1 MPQQQVN
8 GQPPNGL
15 GMTSA
20 GSSLQ
25 SSRASWGSSSMNGH
39 LPQPAYTSDAPHLPL
54 NGLQLDSNRS
64 SRSNSIHRPASS
76 SSEDKKRFS
85 NASSLATVQN
95 SLETSPPNSHHSVNG
110 AQYEQKFD
118 PASLQRDRL
127 HGQTY
132 PKTSSPAYYQQA
144 ASNGATSLAQHS
156 EQQPQFYYAGHQYS
170 NLGPGPHGDHENH
183 YPGYFTPGGDNSL
196 LFSAQQ
202 S

>member
-1 MPQQQVN
+1 
-8 GQPPNGL
+8 
-15 GMTSA
+15 MTSA
-20 GSSLQ
+20 GSAMQ
-25 SSRASWGSSSMNGH
+25 NNRASWGSGSMNGQMSH
-39 LPQPAYTSDAPHLPL
+39 PSYSSEAPPHLPL
-54 NGLQLDSNRS
+54 NGLQMDSNRS

-95 SLETSPPNSHHSVNG
+95 SLETSPPNSLPSING
-110 AQYEQKFD
+110 TQYEQKFD
-118 PASLQRDRL
+118 PASLQRERL
-127 HGQTY
+127 QGQTY

-144 ASNGATSLAQHS
+144 ANNGATTLAQHS
-156 EQQPQFYYAGHQYS
+156 DQQPQFYYPGHHPYS
-170 NLGPGPHGDHENH
+170 NLGPGANGEHENH